1 MIHQPKPIEQE
12 AAAQATGNPTPYPW
26 DQVGGQFGSVPGK
39 VFIDDFDLGVV
50 RTLGAFLDDRAPVEE
65 PSFILPVKGLKK
77 DEQRQTYLEQD
88 VVPVTFGHPEAFM
101 SIWKLPGVFIRREGI
116 EPDLTRYTQELE
128 AFRIPAPNTK
138 MVNGVVMNIDPEGP
152 AELMQRQRA
161 EAYNFVY
168 VIDMIARY
176 RTDAN
181 ALLQTILPRYKQH
194 HAILVKDDVG
204 DFNEYTAFLDS
215 IDDLQ
220 NVLGVTMKEVGY
232 SLNIRVVG
240 ELDLFDNVVRPTA
253 TTIESEVILKTA
265 ENTPKPVPNPYGLKK
280 GSQAKV
286 MGTICS
292 MAPRV
297 K

>member
-1 MIHQPKPIEQE
+1 MIHQPKAVEQE
-12 AAAQATGNPTPYPW
+12 IAAQQTGNPTPQPW

-50 RTLGAFLDDRAPVEE
+50 RTLGAFLDDRSPTDE
-65 PSFILPVKGLKK
+65 PSFILPVEGLKK
-77 DEQRQTYLEQD
+77 DEQRQTYLEKD

-116 EPDLTRYTQELE
+116 EPDLTRYSQELE
-128 AFRIPAPNTK
+128 AFRIPAPNTQ
-138 MVNGVVMNIDPEGP
+138 MVNGQVLNIDPLGP

-161 EAYNFVY
+161 EAYNFIY

-181 ALLQTILPRYKQH
+181 AMLQTILPRYKQH
-194 HAILVKDDVG
+194 HAIIVRDSQG
-204 DFNEYTAFLDS
+204 DLNEYTAFLES

-220 NVLGVTMKEVGY
+220 TVLGVTMKEVGF

-240 ELDLFDNVVRPTA
+240 ELDLFDNVVRKTV
-253 TTIESEVILKTA
+253 TTIESEIIQKTP
-265 ENTPKPVPNPYGLKK
+265 ENTPVQPPNPYGLKF
-280 GSQAKV
+280 GRQAKV